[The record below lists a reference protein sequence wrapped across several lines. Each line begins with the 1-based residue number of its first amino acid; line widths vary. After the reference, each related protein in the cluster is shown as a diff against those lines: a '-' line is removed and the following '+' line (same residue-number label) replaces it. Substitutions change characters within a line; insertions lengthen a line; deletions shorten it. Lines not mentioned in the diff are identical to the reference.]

1 VNEFMIVRRGIG
13 AVQTVGEGR
22 NLLVPFKNDGTVANA
37 NVTNNISL
45 IKNKKFGGFDM
56 FNGNEAVARRPVLI
70 QSF

>member
-1 VNEFMIVRRGIG
+1 MIGGFEKIAEILQANVNEFMIVRRGIG

-45 IKNKKFGGFDM
+45 IFTFTTI
-56 FNGNEAVARRPVLI
+56 ELI
-70 QSF
+70 A